1 MLFVAMAGAGALVTA
16 TMIWTVLFSASL
28 LRKISR
34 YSLTRGSDSAGQ
46 LDLPRGSRGRHW
58 SS

>member
-16 TMIWTVLFSASL
+16 AMLWAALALASL

-34 YSLTRGSDSAGQ
+34 
-46 LDLPRGSRGRHW
+46 
-58 SS
+58 